1 MSHVDR
7 EIRKLAAEL
16 YDEAVAKGVRFTVAE
31 LVEELT
37 ELLRARLAESAL
49 DNLIQQAAS
58 AAIEKV
64 DQARTRPQPQAS
76 LLDGLDQPV
85 SIGGG
90 SRVARRAMRNDDW
103 SVHLAHVSENAS
115 RVNASAAKEYARHA
129 ALGPYLAA
137 GMDTEAAIAAWQ
149 AEHPGEVLP

>member
-16 YDEAVAKGVRFTVAE
+16 YDEAIAKGARFTLAE
-31 LVEELT
+31 LIEELS
-37 ELLRARLAESAL
+37 ELLRSRLAENAL
-49 DNLIQQAAS
+49 DNLILSAAS

-76 LLDGLDQPV
+76 LLDDLDQPV
-85 SIGGG
+85 AIGGG

-129 ALGPYLAA
+129 ALGPYLAG

-149 AEHPGEVLP
+149 ADHPGQQLP